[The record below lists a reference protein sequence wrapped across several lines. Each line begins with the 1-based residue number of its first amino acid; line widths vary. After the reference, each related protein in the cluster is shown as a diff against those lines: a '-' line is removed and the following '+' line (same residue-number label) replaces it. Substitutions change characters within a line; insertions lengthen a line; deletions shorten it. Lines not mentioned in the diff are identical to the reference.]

1 MTMKD
6 TIVSFLQ
13 GCTGLCATLSEI
25 YRAVA
30 EGNCEYQAET
40 WHNSVRRSLYTNQD
54 TFRRV
59 VRGVYMLTGEHSTSI
74 LIEGSGRELEEIE
87 DDSVD
92 CIITD
97 HPWDCASS
105 NKGGNRDFAT
115 YDTFKYEAADFQAKA
130 RVLKN
135 GAYLC
140 EFLPVESA
148 NNWKY
153 LYAVKT
159 YAEEAGLNY
168 YASLIWRSAPEGTK
182 NTGRTTKGVQQIIV
196 FSKGKPRKL
205 SSLSVQGYQT
215 HTILPY
221 ELEYHVPPQ
230 AKYRNH
236 PAEKPVKL
244 YEYLIKQFTEENE
257 VCLDQFGGSCNMLQ
271 AAVNTNR
278 FAVVYEIAKDYI
290 RNAADRFGLA
300 KLYEAEAEV
309 VSFRIDRD
317 GQLSLAI

>member
-30 EGNCEYQAET
+30 ESNCEYQAET

-196 FSKGKPRKL
+196 FSRENRENSLPFPYRAIRHILSFPTSSNTMFRLRRSIEIIRQKSLLNFMNISL
-205 SSLSVQGYQT
+205 SSSQRKTKSAWTSSEVLAT
-215 HTILPY
+215 CFRLP
-221 ELEYHVPPQ
+221 
-230 AKYRNH
+230 
-236 PAEKPVKL
+236 
-244 YEYLIKQFTEENE
+244 
-257 VCLDQFGGSCNMLQ
+257 
-271 AAVNTNR
+271 
-278 FAVVYEIAKDYI
+278 
-290 RNAADRFGLA
+290 
-300 KLYEAEAEV
+300 
-309 VSFRIDRD
+309 
-317 GQLSLAI
+317 